1 MVIIFAFLGCQ
12 PINEVEVMSPEG
24 NVSLSFTNE
33 DQMTYQ
39 VRYKDKQ
46 IILPSNLGLV
56 FETYDFSSLVIESV
70 EETSFSETWSPI
82 WGQQSLIENNYNQVI
97 VHLKERENN
106 YLLDLLFRLY
116 DDGLAFR
123 YILPHQE
130 GIDEILLMDE
140 KTEFKIAE
148 DTQTWWIRNDWNSY
162 EYLYNETSLSET
174 RDASTPVTMKFE
186 DGTHIS
192 IHEAALIDYS
202 GMGLKKLDDNTFES
216 HLAPWPDGVK
226 VKTHDSLTTPWRTIQ
241 IGDNAGDL
249 AESSLILNLNEP
261 LAYEDTSWIEPMKY
275 MGIWWEMHIKKS
287 DWGQHNLNHG
297 ATTENAKYYIDF
309 IDKYLSSDEERIGL
323 LVEGWNQGWDGNWID
338 NYDLFKFTED
348 GEYDDFDVS
357 EVVAYGQERNVAYIM
372 HNETSGGI
380 ENYDNAMD
388 DAYAD
393 YQRLGINAI
402 KSGYVADGG
411 MKQPRGQHHHGQY
424 MVNHYN
430 NAVIKAAEYGIMI
443 NTHEPIKATGL
454 SRTYPNWVAREGV
467 QGMEYNAWSEGNPPE
482 HTTILPFTRILGGP
496 IDYTPGIF
504 DVEIAGATY
513 RVHTTRAKQL
523 ALYVVLYSPLQMIT
537 DLPENYLD
545 ESGQPYPEF
554 KFVKD
559 MKVDWDESHVLNAEI
574 GDYVTIAR
582 KAKGTDEWFIGSI
595 TDEENR
601 ALEISLDFLDDQTY
615 LAEVYTDALGTN
627 YLTHPNSVDSY
638 KLLVT
643 KDDVLPLSLA
653 AGGGTAIRLIPSGET
668 LESYQSGELNVS
680 NLEMANDLESNDLF
694 TAQVSLNNT
703 DSMTLGQQVNF
714 TIDGEII
721 DQAYIRVSPNS
732 QGTYTFAY
740 TEFFEPGDYL
750 VKVGDFEERKVTVK
764 EKPATFTLEDYEVFT
779 NGNKVMARAK
789 VFNSGYHSGSYDMA
803 FYINDEL
810 IETRVIEI
818 EAAPGG
824 KTKGITFRYDLPES
838 GEYKI
843 RVNNQELTINHEMK

>member
-1 MVIIFAFLGCQ
+1 
-12 PINEVEVMSPEG
+12 
-24 NVSLSFTNE
+24 
-33 DQMTYQ
+33 
-39 VRYKDKQ
+39 
-46 IILPSNLGLV
+46 
-56 FETYDFSSLVIESV
+56 
-70 EETSFSETWSPI
+70 
-82 WGQQSLIENNYNQVI
+82 
-97 VHLKERENN
+97 
-106 YLLDLLFRLY
+106 
-116 DDGLAFR
+116 
-123 YILPHQE
+123 
-130 GIDEILLMDE
+130 
-140 KTEFKIAE
+140 
-148 DTQTWWIRNDWNSY
+148 
-162 EYLYNETSLSET
+162 
-174 RDASTPVTMKFE
+174 
-186 DGTHIS
+186 
-192 IHEAALIDYS
+192 
-202 GMGLKKLDDNTFES
+202 
-216 HLAPWPDGVK
+216 
-226 VKTHDSLTTPWRTIQ
+226 
-241 IGDNAGDL
+241 
-249 AESSLILNLNEP
+249 
-261 LAYEDTSWIEPMKY
+261 
-275 MGIWWEMHIKKS
+275 
-287 DWGQHNLNHG
+287 
-297 ATTENAKYYIDF
+297 
-309 IDKYLSSDEERIGL
+309 
-323 LVEGWNQGWDGNWID
+323 
-338 NYDLFKFTED
+338 
-348 GEYDDFDVS
+348 
-357 EVVAYGQERNVAYIM
+357 
-372 HNETSGGI
+372 
-380 ENYDNAMD
+380 
-388 DAYAD
+388 
-393 YQRLGINAI
+393 
-402 KSGYVADGG
+402 
-411 MKQPRGQHHHGQY
+411 
-424 MVNHYN
+424 
-430 NAVIKAAEYGIMI
+430 
-443 NTHEPIKATGL
+443 
-454 SRTYPNWVAREGV
+454 
-467 QGMEYNAWSEGNPPE
+467 
-482 HTTILPFTRILGGP
+482 
-496 IDYTPGIF
+496 
-504 DVEIAGATY
+504 VEIAGATY